1 MSQNGSDTPAPQS
14 QFQER
19 LTIVTMSVLL
29 VYLVIQLLTLF
40 ADLLKPLLIAVLVA
54 YAILPIH
61 RWLVR
66 LGLRSSLAYIVILL
80 VLLGVFVGVG
90 QAIDSSIASLTTE
103 LTTDR
108 INEYREKLEGVAIH
122 AARAFGVS
130 SAENARDRVHGI
142 LKAVSITNEDF
153 ARRLG
158 SVAGAFVGFFTF
170 ALIVFVYLVFLMA
183 EKLTFPRRLSQAFG
197 DHRAGQVRQVI
208 ENINDA
214 IVRYIALKTS
224 ISLITALLALAVYI
238 AFGIDFAFLWSALL
252 FLFNFIPYLGGLVAM
267 APPVALAFLQ
277 HETFLPGIAVVILL
291 AAIQLFTGQFLEPR
305 IAGQRLNLS
314 PLLII
319 LALGFWGSL
328 WGIGGMLLAVP
339 LTVVMK
345 IILDQI
351 PETRPIGTLMSN
363 M

>member
-1 MSQNGSDTPAPQS
+1 MSVNGADKPAPRS
-14 QFQER
+14 SFQDR
-19 LTIVTMSVLL
+19 LTIVTMSLLL
-29 VYLVIQLLTLF
+29 VVLVIHLLTLF

-66 LGLRSSLAYIVILL
+66 RGLRSLLAYIVILTL
-80 VLLGVFVGVG
+80 LLGVFVGVG
-90 QAIDSSIASLTTE
+90 QAIDSSITSLATGK
-103 LTTDR
+103 
-108 INEYREKLEGVAIH
+108 ISEYRERFESALVRAASGFGMTQTENAQQEVQRLLNAISIPNDDLVRGLRGVAGT
-122 AARAFGVS
+122 FVS
-130 SAENARDRVHGI
+130 
-142 LKAVSITNEDF
+142 
-153 ARRLG
+153 
-158 SVAGAFVGFFTF
+158 FFTF
-170 ALIVFVYLVFLMA
+170 MLIVFIYLIFLMA
-183 EKLTFPRRLSQAFG
+183 EKLTFPRRLTQAFG
-197 DHRAGQVRQVI
+197 DNRAGQVQQII

-214 IVRYIALKTS
+214 IVRYIALKTW
-224 ISLITALLALAVYI
+224 ISLITGFLALGVYM
-238 AFGIDFAFLWSALL
+238 AFGIDFAFLWSVLL
-252 FLFNFIPYLGGLVAM
+252 FLLNFIPYLGGLVAM

-277 HETFLPGIAVVILL
+277 HESFFPGLAVVILL

-339 LTVVMK
+339 LTVVIK
-345 IILDQI
+345 IVLDHI

>member
-14 QFQER
+14 QFQDR

-90 QAIDSSIASLTTE
+90 QAIDSSIASLTS
-103 LTTDR
+103 DR
-108 INEYREKLEGVAIH
+108 IIEYRKKLEDVAIH

-142 LKAVSITNEDF
+142 LKAVSFTNEDF

-158 SVAGAFVGFFTF
+158 SVAGTFVGFVTF

-224 ISLITALLALAVYI
+224 ISLVTALLALAVYI

-267 APPVALAFLQ
+267 APAVALAFLQ
-277 HETFLPGIAVVILL
+277 HESFLPGIAVVVLL
-291 AAIQLFTGQFLEPR
+291 VGIQLFTGQFLEPR

-319 LALGFWGSL
+319 VALGFWGSL